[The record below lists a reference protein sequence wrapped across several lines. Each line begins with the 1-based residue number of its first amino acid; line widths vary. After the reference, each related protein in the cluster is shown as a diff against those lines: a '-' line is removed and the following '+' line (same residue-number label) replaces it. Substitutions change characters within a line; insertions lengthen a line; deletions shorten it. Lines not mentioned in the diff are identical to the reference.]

1 MGTSKI
7 KVGVALDK
15 AALQKIDEIVD
26 SSNYLDTK
34 RSEIIGTI
42 LSAFLK
48 SEVNHAEKARGL
60 IIRKRKGLL

>member
-1 MGTSKI
+1 MDTSKI

-15 AALQKIDEIVD
+15 ADLQKIDEIVD
-26 SSNYLDTK
+26 SSTYLNTN

-48 SEVNHAEKARGL
+48 SEVNHAEKVRGL
-60 IIRKRKGLL
+60 TIRKRKGLL

>member
-7 KVGVALDK
+7 KVEVALDK
-15 AALQKIDEIVD
+15 TALQKIDEIVD
-26 SSNYLDTK
+26 SSTYLDTK

-48 SEVNHAEKARGL
+48 FEVNHAEKARGL

>member
-1 MGTSKI
+1 MGTPKI

-26 SSNYLDTK
+26 SSTYLDTK

-48 SEVNHAEKARGL
+48 SEVNHAEEARGL

>member
-1 MGTSKI
+1 METSKI
-7 KVGVALDK
+7 KVGVALDRTV
-15 AALQKIDEIVD
+15 LQKIDEIA
-26 SSNYLDTK
+26 SSSAYLGTS

>member
-7 KVGVALDK
+7 KVEVALDK
-15 AALQKIDEIVD
+15 TALQKIDEIVD

-34 RSEIIGTI
+34 RSESIGTI

>member
-7 KVGVALDK
+7 KVEVALDK
-15 AALQKIDEIVD
+15 TALQKIDEIVD

-34 RSEIIGTI
+34 RSESIGTI

-48 SEVNHAEKARGL
+48 PEVNHAEKARGL

>member
-1 MGTSKI
+1 METSKI

-15 AALQKIDEIVD
+15 AVLQKIDEIAD
-26 SSNYLDTK
+26 SSTFLGTS
-34 RSEIIGTI
+34 RSEIVDTI

-48 SEVNHAEKARGL
+48 SEVNYAEKARGL